1 MTKLFPF
8 NKKQNRLIFLSG
20 LGGLLEFYD
29 FIIYALLASYI
40 AHNFFPTGNY
50 ITSLMAT
57 FATFSVGYL
66 TRPIGGFVFGH
77 FGDKIGRKVSFTLTI
92 FLMAISTFAIG
103 LVPNYQSIGITA
115 PIILLVLRL
124 LQGFSIG
131 GEIPGAITYIS
142 ESAPERHGLGCSLI
156 FFSLVNGIVL
166 GSIVHVILNM
176 IFTQAQITDWA
187 WRLPFF
193 LGGILGGIS
202 YILRR
207 QFYESPLFA
216 AIENKIIK
224 FPLFEVLKTNF
235 RAFVCGMFLVALG
248 ACMTVL
254 LFLFTPAYLT
264 KILACSAKNF
274 AWINTISL
282 FISTILIVVVGF
294 ISDFINKKIWL
305 LSIGILSLIVAYP
318 IFNMFVQHSCS
329 LWTPMLLSALIFGSI
344 WGLIPP
350 VLAEIFPT
358 NMRYSG
364 VAFAYNLGF
373 AIFGGLTPLIAIALI
388 HYTKILQSPSY
399 YLIATSITG
408 IICTLILPKRKL
420 Q

>member
-1 MTKLFPF
+1 MLKIFPF
-8 NKKQNRLIFLSG
+8 NQKQTHLIFLSG

-50 ITSLMAT
+50 VTSLLAT

-66 TRPIGGFVFGH
+66 ARPIGGFVFGH
-77 FGDKIGRKVSFTLTI
+77 YGDKIGRKTSFTLTI
-92 FLMAISTFAIG
+92 FLMALSTFAIG
-103 LVPNYQSIGITA
+103 LVPNYQSIGMTA
-115 PIILLVLRL
+115 PIILLILRL

-142 ESAPERHGLGCSLI
+142 ESVPERHGLGCGLI

-166 GSIVHVILNM
+166 GSIIHVILNI
-176 IFTQAQITDWA
+176 IFTQAQITAWA

-207 QFYESPLFA
+207 QFYESPLFV
-216 AIENKIIK
+216 AIEKQTIK
-224 FPLFEVLKTNF
+224 FPLLAVLKTNF
-235 RAFVCGMFLVALG
+235 RSFICGMFLVALG
-248 ACMTVL
+248 ASMITL

-264 KILACSAKNF
+264 KLLAYSPKTF

-282 FISTILIVVVGF
+282 FISTILIVAVGF
-294 ISDFINKKIWL
+294 ASDFINKKIWL
-305 LSIGILSLIVAYP
+305 LTIAIASLMLAYP
-318 IFNMFVQHSCS
+318 IFSIFVQQKYS
-329 LWTPMLLSALIFGSI
+329 LWIPMLLSVLIFGSI

-350 VLAEIFPT
+350 TLAEIFPT

-373 AIFGGLTPLIAIALI
+373 AIFGGLTPLIAMTLI
-388 HYTKILQSPSY
+388 HYTKVLQSPSY
-399 YLIATSITG
+399 YLIATSIIG
-408 IICTLILPKRKL
+408 IICILILPKRKL
-420 Q
+420 L

>member
-1 MTKLFPF
+1 MTKIFPF
-8 NKKQNRLIFLSG
+8 NQKQKHLLFLSG

-40 AHNFFPTGNY
+40 AHDFFPTGNY
-50 ITSLMAT
+50 ITSLLAT

-66 TRPIGGFVFGH
+66 IRPIGGFVFGH
-77 FGDKIGRKVSFTLTI
+77 YGDKIGRKISFTLTI

-103 LVPNYQSIGITA
+103 LVPTYQSIGITA
-115 PIILLVLRL
+115 PIILLILRL

-142 ESAPERHGLGCSLI
+142 ESVPERHGLGCSLI

-166 GSIVHVILNM
+166 GSIIHVILNM
-176 IFTQAQITDWA
+176 VFTQAQITNWA

-207 QFYESPLFA
+207 QFYESPLFNA
-216 AIENKIIK
+216 VKNNIVKY
-224 FPLFEVLKTNF
+224 PLLEALKTNF
-235 RAFVCGMFLVALG
+235 RSFICGMLLVALG
-248 ACMTVL
+248 ASMIVL

-264 KILACSAKNF
+264 KILTYSPETF

-282 FISTILIVVVGF
+282 FISTILIVAIGF
-294 ISDFINKKIWL
+294 ISDFISKKTWL
-305 LSIGILSLIVAYP
+305 LIISILSLIVAYP
-318 IFNMFVQHSCS
+318 IFNIFVKHNFS
-329 LWTPMLLSALIFGSI
+329 LWIPMLISTLIFGSI

-373 AIFGGLTPLIAIALI
+373 AVFGGLTPLIAMALI

-399 YLIATSITG
+399 YLIATSIAG
-408 IICTLILPKRKL
+408 IICILTLPKRKL